1 VTTFGSAPA
10 WAPDGRSLAF
20 VSSEIVQVD
29 FPGSSTS
36 TIWLVPSEG
45 GTPRRLTE
53 RWKPA
58 GGHRSVSFAPDGRRL
73 AFTSGGQ
80 VYMLE
85 LGEGTSDPQNV
96 VSSEAG
102 PGIRGI
108 GSLGGWGEVRW
119 SPDGQSLVGIG
130 RQGHEVVLWRHDLA
144 RGVRT
149 EPVTLLVGEPT
160 QLLGHMA
167 LAPDGRRIAYSVL
180 SARTDIMNLL
190 LGADGRAASSP
201 SPLFPGL
208 VSRKALPQLS
218 PDGRRI
224 AFLLWRPGE
233 GPVLYT
239 AGSDGKDPTPAGTT
253 GALGGASFGP
263 GGRLIG
269 AVKEADDDGHRL
281 LEVDPASGAQRTLRH
296 LPPAAWVRLSPDGQQ
311 VAFMCGGAPV
321 FAICTAAVSGGDP
334 KTLLAPKEGAGWPV
348 WSPDGR
354 QLAVE
359 LYDGED
365 TFVAV
370 MPSEG
375 GAPRRLTEAR
385 GQSWPH
391 SWTPDG
397 RSVVFAGQRHGLW
410 NVYAVDVETGRE
422 RALTGYDRAV
432 VYVRYP
438 AWSPAGDRV
447 VFEHTELSGNVWVAP
462 LPGP

>member
-1 VTTFGSAPA
+1 MS
-10 WAPDGRSLAF
+10 
-20 VSSEIVQVD
+20 
-29 FPGSSTS
+29 
-36 TIWLVPSEG
+36 
-45 GTPRRLTE
+45 
-53 RWKPA
+53 
-58 GGHRSVSFAPDGRRL
+58 
-73 AFTSGGQ
+73 
-80 VYMLE
+80 
-85 LGEGTSDPQNV
+85 
-96 VSSEAG
+96 
-102 PGIRGI
+102 
-108 GSLGGWGEVRW
+108 
-119 SPDGQSLVGIG
+119 
-130 RQGHEVVLWRHDLA
+130 
-144 RGVRT
+144 
-149 EPVTLLVGEPT
+149 
-160 QLLGHMA
+160 
-167 LAPDGRRIAYSVL
+167 
-180 SARTDIMNLL
+180 LL
-190 LGADGRAASSP
+190 LGADGRAASAP

-218 PDGRRI
+218 LDGSRI

-239 AGSDGKDPTPAGTT
+239 ARSDGKDPTPAGAT
-253 GALGGASFGP
+253 GALGGAAFGP

-269 AVKEADDDGHRL
+269 ALKEADDEGHRL
-281 LEVDPASGAQRTLRH
+281 IEIDPATGAQRTLRR
-296 LPPAAWVRLSPDGQQ
+296 LPPAAWVRLSPDGQD

-321 FAICTAAVSGGDP
+321 FAICMAAVAGGDP
-334 KTLLAPKEGAGWPV
+334 RTLLAPKEGAGWPV

-359 LYDGED
+359 LFDGED

-370 MPSEG
+370 MPREG
-375 GAPRRLTEAR
+375 GAPRRLTRER

-397 RSVVFAGQRHGLW
+397 RSVVFAGQRRGLW

-447 VFEHTELSGNVWVAP
+447 VFEHAELSGNVWVAP